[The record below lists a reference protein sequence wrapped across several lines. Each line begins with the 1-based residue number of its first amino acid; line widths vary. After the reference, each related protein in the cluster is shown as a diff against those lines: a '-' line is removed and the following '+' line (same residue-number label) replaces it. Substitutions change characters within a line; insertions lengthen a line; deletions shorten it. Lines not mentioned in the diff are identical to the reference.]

1 LGRPNNLGSQIDIHA
16 YCDGGK
22 PQKRQEAGKV
32 AIRDIRNPEGVA
44 DRATLLQK
52 AQALDEIAKAVA
64 RYLASE
70 GHVRR
75 DDLIADIA
83 NTIELKT
90 NYIFIDR
97 GEIEL
102 PAFRMSAHQRIV

>member
-1 LGRPNNLGSQIDIHA
+1 M
-16 YCDGGK
+16 
-22 PQKRQEAGKV
+22 
-32 AIRDIRNPEGVA
+32 AIRKFRSPGRVA

-52 AQALDEIAKAVA
+52 AQALDEIARMVA
-64 RYLASE
+64 HYLASE

-90 NYIFIDR
+90 NYIFLDR
-97 GEIEL
+97 GEIDL